1 MQINLYTYLP
11 CPPFLLIGCATIR
24 KILVLMLVLS
34 FRIMS
39 VAKNLR
45 HIVIHMI
52 YYTTIRLNDLAV
64 YYIIYPTT
72 YNTTR
77 FLLQS
82 FIRFSPK
89 NKITLFRRSNCILS
103 HIFYNISCMQT
114 DLRLAQGSS
123 GHASHQTRTSSLS
136 PSLSHCLC
144 ACFWVSLCISL
155 STKIATIFPLCF
167 NKVCNNVGSNAEE
180 IANVMAKVVCS
191 ICTNQN
197 GAFADTAHNRRAC
210 LGTCRK

>member
-1 MQINLYTYLP
+1 M
-11 CPPFLLIGCATIR
+11 GCATIR
-24 KILVLMLVLS
+24 KILVFMLVLS

-45 HIVIHMI
+45 HIVIHMM

-103 HIFYNISCMQT
+103 HIFYKISCKQT
-114 DLRLAQGSS
+114 CVWRKAVLVMLHIRHAHRLSPPPS
-123 GHASHQTRTSSLS
+123 LTVCVHASG
-136 PSLSHCLC
+136 CLC
-144 ACFWVSLCISL
+144 VSLFQQRLQQFFL
-155 STKIATIFPLCF
+155 SVSTRCATML
-167 NKVCNNVGSNAEE
+167 A
-180 IANVMAKVVCS
+180 A
-191 ICTNQN
+191 TQ
-197 GAFADTAHNRRAC
+197 
-210 LGTCRK
+210 RKLQT